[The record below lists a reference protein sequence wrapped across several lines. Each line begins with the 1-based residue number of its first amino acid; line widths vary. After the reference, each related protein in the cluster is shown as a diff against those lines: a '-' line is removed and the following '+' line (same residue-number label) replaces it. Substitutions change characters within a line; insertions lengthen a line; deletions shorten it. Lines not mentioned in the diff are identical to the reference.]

1 MSAKSDFQS
10 LADFISDFTK
20 TLPRLAAIS
29 EGINLY
35 GATTFSP
42 FAIFNPDENTLSR
55 VVAELFDPSGSH
67 GQGLLFL
74 NNLLA
79 AIAVPRINRL
89 DVVRVRREAMTRAH
103 RRIDIVIET
112 SGYVI
117 GIENKPWAIQ
127 QKDQLRDYLEEL
139 KSDLRGRRPILIF
152 LSEQDAETAGDETVR
167 IPYYDPGE
175 GETTLY
181 ELLSNSLDE
190 IKAAAPKAFVVDFL
204 RYIAINFGDE
214 YVETPADK
222 PYVEAVNAEFDD
234 HTKRKAIAT
243 ILLSQETVH
252 CRILDDIG
260 QYLLREV
267 CANVKKDFEIA
278 HQEGYEPR
286 LSHHLWERYVPF
298 GFRRPHWPVN
308 CYVAME
314 AQGAVLSNVI
324 FGVKAPDSSKIKSA
338 EKVFACPSRKILE
351 KLRDKVPGGRRTV
364 WWPWMQAL
372 PHPYLGPEFA
382 ARIILDSPTAT
393 VEDSPEIQ
401 DLGRLFVEMAT
412 EVDKLLGE

>member
-1 MSAKSDFQS
+1 MEWLLNETGCATSSVMSAKSDFQS

-89 DVVRVRREAMTRAH
+89 DVVRVRREAMTRAN

-152 LSEQDAETAGDETVR
+152 LSEQDAETAGEETVR

-222 PYVEAVNAEFDD
+222 PYVEAVSAEFDD
-234 HTKRKAIAT
+234 HTNAK
-243 ILLSQETVH
+243 
-252 CRILDDIG
+252 
-260 QYLLREV
+260 
-267 CANVKKDFEIA
+267 
-278 HQEGYEPR
+278 
-286 LSHHLWERYVPF
+286 
-298 GFRRPHWPVN
+298 
-308 CYVAME
+308 
-314 AQGAVLSNVI
+314 
-324 FGVKAPDSSKIKSA
+324 
-338 EKVFACPSRKILE
+338 PSR
-351 KLRDKVPGGRRTV
+351 
-364 WWPWMQAL
+364 Q
-372 PHPYLGPEFA
+372 F
-382 ARIILDSPTAT
+382 S
-393 VEDSPEIQ
+393 
-401 DLGRLFVEMAT
+401 
-412 EVDKLLGE
+412 